1 MYFTPAET
9 PSPQKPVASEVMLT
23 PSPGTSVAHHSPYY
37 NSPAG
42 PSPPNFVAFSATE
55 YVQPS
60 TSGGS
65 SGGNF
70 TDLFPNYRPSIST
83 EEVHGKYK
91 VPNQINNQQTV
102 PAAQPDCNY
111 RKYSPEEVKPVY
123 MQPRQASFL
132 ETMAS
137 PTTPSESNSARPSSV
152 LLNTPSPNHPST
164 YQSLH
169 KPSATSHDTPNVLV
183 TTPAKVVV
191 MGQPGYTGSYMVQ
204 PRNHQQVP
212 NVTVR
217 SVALKS
223 EEPVVGMPVASGFP
237 KNVPVTTAGFV
248 QQQPVTTAAYNQQQP
263 VTTGAYVQQQP
274 ITTGA
279 YNQQQPVTTA
289 AYNQQQPVTTAAYV
303 QQQPVTTAAYVQQ
316 QPVTTAAYVQQ
327 QPVTTAA
334 YVQQQPVTTAA
345 YVQHQSATTAAA
357 YPQQQPVKTAA
368 YNQQQ
373 AVTTAAYPQQ
383 HPVTTAAYPQQH
395 PVTTAAY
402 NQQQPVTTAAY
413 PQQRPVTTAAY
424 VQQQPVTTAAAYP
437 QQRPVTTAAYP
448 QQQPVTTAAY
458 PQQHPVTT
466 TAYNQHQLVT
476 TAAAYPQQLP
486 ITTNGSNQMNKVPS
500 SIPHHLN
507 SQYPG
512 QFFAKY
518 CFIVI

>member
-42 PSPPNFVAFSATE
+42 PSPPNFVAFSTTE

-274 ITTGA
+274 
-279 YNQQQPVTTA
+279 VTTA

-345 YVQHQSATTAAA
+345 YIQHQSATTAAA

-383 HPVTTAAYPQQH
+383 
-395 PVTTAAY
+395 
-402 NQQQPVTTAAY
+402 QPVTTTAY
-413 PQQRPVTTAAY
+413 NQHQLVTTAAAY

-466 TAYNQHQLVT
+466 AAYPQQHPVTTTAYNQHQLVT
-476 TAAAYPQQLP
+476 TAAAYTQQLP
-486 ITTNGSNQMNKVPS
+486 ITTNGSNQMKKVPS

-518 CFIVI
+518 CFNVI